1 MNSNLTLCIFHPG
14 SRKPPGT
21 NREEECVP
29 TLDGRRRPTGA
40 VEWDYACLSAGRVG
54 RGLPVGLHFPFYIE
68 CVAR

>member
-40 VEWDYACLSAGRVG
+40 VEWDYACLR
-54 RGLPVGLHFPFYIE
+54 LPVGRQGRQGIARGAPFSILH
-68 CVAR
+68 